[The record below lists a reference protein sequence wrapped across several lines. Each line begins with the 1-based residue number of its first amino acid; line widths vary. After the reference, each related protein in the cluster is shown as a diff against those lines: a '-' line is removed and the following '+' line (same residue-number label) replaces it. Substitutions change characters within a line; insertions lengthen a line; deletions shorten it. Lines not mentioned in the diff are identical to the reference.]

1 MIEKVI
7 EVLKETRLFD
17 FREDSNSPFD
27 YIKFYVNPCGLNVE
41 AGNYGE
47 KPEQLTVDPEE
58 IMEKYNGLSGR
69 VYFKVLYA
77 EIKSEDLDCKFWK
90 VDGSITI
97 VNLKT
102 LEKTEFIQC
111 AAQKDGKYIIYLSVN
126 RPEPTVMIVS
136 EDSVRFHPDFGMGFI
151 YRSRF
156 DRVFYL
162 DEIKDLIR
170 MRDGGFISFIQSI
183 MSKYPS
189 GSFTPVLTDQI
200 MSGILYLSKRDGKV
214 DLTGGR
220 VILDLMEKLEFIRVG
235 GMDSYVMDIIL
246 SDGNKGKSLN
256 EIIEDI
262 ECRMDFIDNNNGNK
276 IDIRKDLENTKVDLL
291 FRKKNY
297 D

>member
-69 VYFKVLYA
+69 VYFKVLDA
-77 EIKSEDLDCKFWK
+77 EIKSEDLDCKFWE

-126 RPEPTVMIVS
+126 RPEPTVMIVGK
-136 EDSVRFHPDFGMGFI
+136 DYVRLHPDFERGFI

-170 MRDGGFISFIQSI
+170 MRDGGFISLIQSI

-214 DLTGGR
+214 NLAGGR
-220 VILDLMEKLEFIRVG
+220 VIMDLMERLEFIRVG

-246 SDGNKGKSLN
+246 SDGNREKSLN

-262 ECRMDFIDNNNGNK
+262 ECRMDFIDNNGNK

-291 FRKKNY
+291 YKKKNY

>member
-17 FREDSNSPFD
+17 FREDSNSPFE

-47 KPEQLTVDPEE
+47 KPEELTVDPEE

-126 RPEPTVMIVS
+126 RPEPTVMIVG
-136 EDSVRFHPDFGMGFI
+136 EDYVRFHPDFGMGFI

-170 MRDGGFISFIQSI
+170 MRDGGFISLIQSI

-200 MSGILYLSKRDGKV
+200 ISGILYLAKRDGKV
-214 DLTGGR
+214 NLTGGR
-220 VILDLMEKLEFIRVG
+220 VIMDLMEKLEFIRVG

-246 SDGNKGKSLN
+246 SEGNKEKSLN

-262 ECRMDFIDNNNGNK
+262 ECRMDFIDNNGNK
-276 IDIRKDLENTKVDLL
+276 IDLRKDLENTKVDLL
-291 FRKKNY
+291 FRKKNH